1 MPPTAPPMRAPAAG
15 TWRVALID
23 SCGIRPGA
31 SAAAAFVS
39 GNARVACR
47 PPVADPT
54 GHGSRIAQ
62 LLAGGRPAFELLLG
76 QVFLDSSPAT
86 SAAVAAALDWAVVRE
101 AHLIHLSLGLAA
113 DRTILRAAV
122 ERALHAGCILVA
134 SVPARG
140 AAVYP
145 ASYPGVIQGTGDA
158 RCAPGELSALAER
171 RFGGCPLFE
180 AGRGPRSAESAA
192 PQAGA
197 ADGRGGAVGRGA
209 AAAGASIGA
218 AWVTRAILD
227 EPATASTAEVVGALR
242 AHARYLGPE
251 RRIRAQP

>member
-1 MPPTAPPMRAPAAG
+1 
-15 TWRVALID
+15 
-23 SCGIRPGA
+23 
-31 SAAAAFVS
+31 VS
-39 GNARVACR
+39 GNGQVACR

-62 LLAGGRPAFELLLG
+62 LLAGDRSGESSGGRLAIAPDEAPPHAIELLLG
-76 QVFLDSSPAT
+76 QVFVDSAPAT
-86 SAAVAAALDWAVVRE
+86 SAAVAAALDWAVVRA

-122 ERALHAGCILVA
+122 ERALHAGCVLVA
-134 SVPARG
+134 SAPARG

-171 RFGGCPLFE
+171 RFGGCPRFE
-180 AGRGPRSAESAA
+180 AGRL
-192 PQAGA
+192 
-197 ADGRGGAVGRGA
+197 
-209 AAAGASIGA
+209 AGASIGA

-227 EPATASTAEVVGALR
+227 EPATASTTEVVGALR